1 MQTENLSKQIIFK
14 NILDHI
20 EQRRLNLI
28 KRDEL
33 ENEYIDLE
41 NLKGIDFENLIL
53 FFQTYD
59 VIVPKSSIDEKD
71 DMLYRVK
78 EILLGPFEP
87 AKVIYEMYFAKSM
100 SVYLNNVKDSLL
112 DFMNLIFNTRKKV
125 KIVKRME

>member
-14 NILDHI
+14 NILDNI

-28 KRDEL
+28 KRDKL

-71 DMLYRVK
+71 DMLYHVK
-78 EILLGPFEP
+78 EILVVPVEP
-87 AKVIYEMYFAKSM
+87 VEVIYEMYFAKSM
-100 SVYLNNVKDSLL
+100 NVYLNNAKDLLL

-125 KIVKRME
+125 KIVKRMK

>member
-14 NILDHI
+14 NILDNI

-28 KRDEL
+28 KRDKL

-71 DMLYRVK
+71 DMLYHVK
-78 EILLGPFEP
+78 EILVVPFEP
-87 AKVIYEMYFAKSM
+87 VEVIYEMYFAKSM
-100 SVYLNNVKDSLL
+100 NVYLNNAKDLLL

-125 KIVKRME
+125 KIVKRMK